1 MSLIIFDMDGT
12 LIDSGATIS
21 SRVNGAFAALGL
33 PQPSAEAVRAN
44 VGLSLPLYMGQ
55 VADTTDEDLIA
66 RLMHAY
72 REISALAPPGQMPL
86 FAGAQTALQ
95 RLSMRPQTILGVA
108 TGKGRLG
115 LDRALSQTGIGHY
128 FKTLQTPDNN
138 PSKPHP
144 SMLLTAMDECGAT
157 PAETLMI
164 GDAVFDIQ
172 MARAAGVQA
181 IGVGWGLQ
189 SPKDLLRAGAARIID
204 SFDDL
209 DAAIDELLE

>member
-33 PQPSAEAVRAN
+33 PQPSAKAVRSN
-44 VGLSLPLYMGQ
+44 VGLSLPLYMGE
-55 VADTTDEDLIA
+55 VAGTTDEVLIA
-66 RLMHAY
+66 RLMAAY

-86 FAGAQTALQ
+86 FTGAQAALE
-95 RLSMRPQTILGVA
+95 RLAARPGFTLGVA

-115 LDRALSQTGIGHY
+115 LDRALTQTGIGHF

-144 SMLLTAMDECGAT
+144 SMLLTAMEECGST
-157 PAETLMI
+157 PDQTIMI

-181 IGVGWGLQ
+181 IGVSWGMQ
-189 SPKDLLRAGAARIID
+189 SAKDLLRAGAARIIER
-204 SFDDL
+204 FDDL
-209 DAAIDELLE
+209 DAAINELLE